1 METDVPHVQVKFYT
15 KQSRYS
21 VPDTPFSV
29 PATVQ
34 TDDLSSLINGLISE
48 PLETETNLEFD
59 FLVEG
64 EFLRISLEK
73 HLEQK
78 NISTES
84 VVEIEYVE
92 RHPAPRPEDSL
103 NHDDW
108 VSCVHSTGN
117 KILTGC
123 YDNTLRL
130 WTTKGDSILTIP
142 GHTQPVKCVSWIKND
157 SSDKQSFMSGSHDQT
172 VLLWQWDEKSNEVD
186 CVHSCRGH
194 AGSVDCVA
202 VDQSGQRFCS
212 GSWDK
217 MLKLWSAVINHDEE
231 GPEEEENP
239 KKKKKTSGQKVQ
251 TRVPMLTLSGHSEG
265 VSAVAWL
272 EEQEVCTA
280 SWDHTIRLWDLEK
293 AAQKSSLQGNKVF
306 LDMSYSPMNR
316 LLVTGSSDR
325 HVRLWDPRSSDGAIV
340 KCSYTSHSGW
350 VSSVAWSASNEHQFI
365 SGSYDNLMKLWDKR
379 SPKAPL
385 FNLVGHTDKI
395 LAVDWSIP
403 TLMMSGGADNQLR
416 LFQYDELKTSPG
428 S

>member
-202 VDQSGQRFCS
+202 VDQSGQR
-212 GSWDK
+212 
-217 MLKLWSAVINHDEE
+217 
-231 GPEEEENP
+231 
-239 KKKKKTSGQKVQ
+239 
-251 TRVPMLTLSGHSEG
+251 
-265 VSAVAWL
+265 VS
-272 EEQEVCTA
+272 
-280 SWDHTIRLWDLEK
+280 DYITITWTERYRYKW
-293 AAQKSSLQGNKVF
+293 F
-306 LDMSYSPMNR
+306 LLP
-316 LLVTGSSDR
+316 
-325 HVRLWDPRSSDGAIV
+325 
-340 KCSYTSHSGW
+340 
-350 VSSVAWSASNEHQFI
+350 
-365 SGSYDNLMKLWDKR
+365 
-379 SPKAPL
+379 
-385 FNLVGHTDKI
+385 
-395 LAVDWSIP
+395 
-403 TLMMSGGADNQLR
+403 
-416 LFQYDELKTSPG
+416 
-428 S
+428 